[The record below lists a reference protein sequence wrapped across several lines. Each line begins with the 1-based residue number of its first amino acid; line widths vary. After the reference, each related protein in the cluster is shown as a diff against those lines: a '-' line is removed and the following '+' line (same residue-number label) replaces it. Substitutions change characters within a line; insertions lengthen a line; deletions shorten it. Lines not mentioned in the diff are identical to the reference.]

1 MELMNIVQIYLLVV
15 FLLVVLY
22 VEKFKKIPRS
32 SEQSMTLKAG
42 ETFLGVI
49 ERRRGRYIFIGHDWQ
64 RYEESLTL
72 EEMRL
77 IKEEFYKGY
86 E

>member
-1 MELMNIVQIYLLVV
+1 MDFGTISIYFLVI
-15 FLLVVLY
+15 FLVASWH
-22 VEKFKKIPRS
+22 VEKSEKIFRS
-32 SEQSMTLKAG
+32 SEESMTLKEG
-42 ETFLGVI
+42 ETLVGVI

-64 RYEESLTL
+64 RYEERLTL

-77 IKEEFYKGY
+77 IKDEFYKGY